1 MKKIYIF
8 IAAAFLVIA
17 PSSMQGQ
24 DRKQPN
30 PGVAPTVHITKPKTF
45 VMSNGLTVM
54 LVQNDKLPRVSY
66 SLTIDNPLILEG
78 DKAGVSNLL
87 SYMLGGNTKTMD
99 KEKFNEEIDFLGVS
113 MRFSSTGGSASGLSK
128 YNEQIVSLLSQGTL
142 EPVFTQVE
150 FDKVKAQ
157 ALEGVKGMD
166 KSVSAISNR
175 VNYALLYGKDTPA
188 GEFET
193 EQTLANIQLADVQNF
208 YRKYFIPNK
217 AYLVVVGD
225 IDVKQ
230 TEALIRKHFGNWKKE
245 DTTFPTYNLAKNVKA
260 PQIDFVDMSNAVQS
274 EIALVNQ
281 VSLKM
286 NDKDYFA
293 ALLANQV
300 LGGGGEGRL
309 FLNLREAHG
318 WTYGAYSSLS
328 PTRNYPG
335 MFLATASVRNV
346 VTDSAVTEFIKEI
359 DLMRNTLV
367 TEEELAMAKSKYIGN
382 FVMEIQK
389 PATIARYALFSA
401 LYNLPND
408 FYENYIKNIQNVT
421 AQDIQ
426 KAAQKYFL
434 SENMR
439 IIIVGKAS
447 DVLQGLETLELP
459 INYYNTQADP
469 VEKPSVDV
477 SAPVGTTVNGVVSK
491 YLNAIGGV
499 TKLKE
504 VKSVYTQAS
513 ASVQGMEIEFDSKV
527 MTPGYSVVTQS
538 MSGNVLSKVVI
549 TPEKGYTLS
558 QGMKT
563 ELTPEQLIAAQ
574 KEAYPFVELSW
585 LDNSEVTLGEVK
597 MIGAK
602 KCIGL
607 QVGNSVHYYDLESGL
622 KYSVDSKS
630 EQNPNLVTT
639 VELGDYKETQGI
651 WFPMVQTVNM
661 GIEIQIKTKDIKVNQ
676 NVSLEDFN

>member
-1 MKKIYIF
+1 MKKIYLF
-8 IAAAFLVIA
+8 IAAAFLVII

-30 PGVAPTVHITKPKTF
+30 PGPAPTVHITKPKTF
-45 VMSNGLTVM
+45 VMANGLTVM

-66 SLTIDNPLILEG
+66 SLTIDNPLVYQG
-78 DKAGVSNLL
+78 DKTGVSNLL
-87 SYMLGGNTKTMD
+87 SAMLGGNTKTMD
-99 KEKFNEEIDFLGVS
+99 KEKYNEEIDFLGVS
-113 MRFSSTGGSASGLSK
+113 MRFSSMGGSASGLSK
-128 YNEQIVSLLSQGTL
+128 YNEQIISLLSQGTL
-142 EPVFTQVE
+142 EPVFTQLE

-157 ALEGVKGMD
+157 QIEGVKSMD

-175 VNYALLYGKDTPA
+175 VNHALLYGKDTPV

-193 EQTLANIQLADVQNF
+193 ENTLSNIQLADVQD
-208 YRKYFIPNK
+208 YYKKYFIPNK

-230 TEALIRKHFGNWKKE
+230 TEALIRKHFGKWKKE
-245 DTTFPTYNLAKNVKA
+245 NTTFPNYNLAKNVKA

-281 VSLKM
+281 VELKM

-346 VTDSAVTEFIKEI
+346 VTDSAVTEFMKEI

-367 TEEELAMAKSKYIGN
+367 SEEELAMAKSKYIGN

-408 FYENYIKNIQNVT
+408 FYENYIKNIQSVT

-447 DVLQGLETLELP
+447 EVLQGLESLQIP

-469 VEKPSVDV
+469 TEKPSVDV
-477 SAPVGTTVNGVVSK
+477 SAPVGTTVNSVVNK

-499 TKLKE
+499 NKLKE
-504 VKSVYTQAS
+504 VKSVFTQAT
-513 ASVQGMEIEFDSKV
+513 ASVQGMEIEFDSKI
-527 MTPGYSVVTQS
+527 MTPGYSLVTQS
-538 MSGNVLSKVVI
+538 MGGTLLSKVVI
-549 TPEKGYTLS
+549 TPQSGYTFN
-558 QGMKT
+558 QGVKT
-563 ELTPEQLIAAQ
+563 ELTPEQLLKAQ
-574 KEAYPFVELSW
+574 KEAYPFVELNW
-585 LDNSEVTLGEVK
+585 IDNPDVTLGQLKTVDS
-597 MIGAK
+597 K
-602 KCIGL
+602 KCVGL
-607 QVGNSVHYYDLESGL
+607 KVGNSVHYYDLESGL
-622 KYSVDSKS
+622 KYGIDSNS
-630 EQNPNLVTT
+630 EQDPNVVSS
-639 VELGDYKETQGI
+639 VELSDYKQTQGI
-651 WFPMVQTVNM
+651 WFPMTQTINM